1 MFAMSAMLMSN
12 SGCSS
17 ADSDSKIQ
25 KNQEKV
31 LSQINDQLGLPG
43 IINYQ
48 EKKNLKM
55 IYELRDQE
63 KMICYAYLWNEFN
76 GKLIFFGK
84 CLGYGIPYATQYSSS
99 MKLTKGTYDDGTK
112 PSTGTADIAV
122 PQAEPN
128 GLFMPAD
135 AEGTW
140 LMMLDDKGEPH
151 PVYCEPRVIV
161 SPFPLLPEQK
171 AEAIANQKDSIPKK

>member
-1 MFAMSAMLMSN
+1 MKNLKWFATLLIAIFFGSCSESN
-12 SGCSS
+12 SD
-17 ADSDSKIQ
+17 AKIQ
-25 KNQEKV
+25 KNQEKT
-31 LSQINDQLGLPG
+31 LEQANNQLGLPA
-43 IINYQ
+43 ITHFQ
-48 EKKNLKM
+48 EKRNLKL

-76 GKLIFFGK
+76 GKLVFFGK
-84 CLGYGIPYATQYSSS
+84 CMGYGIPYATQYSSS
-99 MKLTKGTYDDGTK
+99 QKLSKGIYENGTS
-112 PSTGTADIAV
+112 PTGYATIPM

-140 LMMLDDKGEPH
+140 LMMLDDNGEPH

-161 SPFPLLPEQK
+161 SPFALIPEK
-171 AEAIANQKDSIPKK
+171 